1 MDGMSSSPRRWAS
14 EDGVSK
20 IRNFEQ
26 RLVELE
32 NRLGD
37 VEKRDEGSVRGVQM
51 QIDGLKDAL
60 TQQQRARETLEDRKS
75 KEVKLLE
82 NTLKLELDTEKQER
96 REVEQLMVSQIE
108 DRLAQLH
115 KDVHSDGKRRE
126 VDANQR
132 AAELQR
138 VIDSLSTRINQTK
151 TVSEERIEKI
161 SKVLNDEVSR
171 LTSILS
177 LEKQM
182 RETTEVTMFRMLEDM
197 CAKLQKE
204 IAVERQERKE
214 SEETLLKLLEDTCGR
229 AEASLR

>member
-75 KEVKLLE
+75 KEVKL
-82 NTLKLELDTEKQER
+82 TPP
-96 REVEQLMVSQIE
+96 
-108 DRLAQLH
+108 
-115 KDVHSDGKRRE
+115 G
-126 VDANQR
+126 
-132 AAELQR
+132 
-138 VIDSLSTRINQTK
+138 
-151 TVSEERIEKI
+151 
-161 SKVLNDEVSR
+161 
-171 LTSILS
+171 
-177 LEKQM
+177 
-182 RETTEVTMFRMLEDM
+182 FR
-197 CAKLQKE
+197 CRTLQKE
-204 IAVERQERKE
+204 IHPPPPKPR
-214 SEETLLKLLEDTCGR
+214 D
-229 AEASLR
+229 